1 MDTRNIISF
10 FRRPEKLLFGVCSY
24 LSQSFNLPSSVI
36 RISFIVITFIFIPVG
51 IILYIGLYLVVIQKM
66 NRMKTFGLLGA
77 VLGVPLSYYF
87 QSDMV
92 KNYNGGNGM
101 VSYMRNFFKIAEEYN
116 KFLGNGWDIVFNL
129 FLSVIIFAIIGVVAG
144 YLLDKRENK

>member
-1 MDTRNIISF
+1 MDTRNIISSF
-10 FRRPEKLLFGVCSY
+10 KRPEKLLFGVCSY
-24 LSQSFNLPSSVI
+24 LSQNLNLPSSAI
-36 RISFIVITFIFIPVG
+36 RISFIVITFLFIPVG

-66 NRMKTFGLLGA
+66 NRMKTFGFLGA

-116 KFLGNGWDIVFNL
+116 KFVGNGWDIVFNL
-129 FLSVIIFAIIGVVAG
+129 FLSVIIFAILGVVIG
-144 YLLDKRENK
+144 YFLDKRK